1 MHGVEVRA
9 AQDYPDA
16 IFYDMMFRDFVTDQF
31 GVVEQ
36 IYAALDLPMSDV
48 GAQRMQ
54 AFIDANPPGVHG
66 VHNYSP
72 EEYGI
77 DPDAVRA
84 EFREYIDHFDLP
96 PE

>member
-1 MHGVEVRA
+1 
-9 AQDYPDA
+9 
-16 IFYDMMFRDFVTDQF
+16 
-31 GVVEQ
+31 
-36 IYAALDLPMSDV
+36 
-48 GAQRMQ
+48 
-54 AFIDANPPGVHG
+54 

-84 EFREYIDHFDLP
+84 EFRDYIDHFDLP